1 MMQAFRNSA
10 KVAGAI
16 FALLMLI
23 FMATSVD
30 WGSLTRSTSAGKI
43 NGRTVDVRS
52 YQQFV
57 QQYFEEIRKT
67 PPSGAK
73 SKKAADGA
81 KKGAGS

>member
-43 NGRTVDVRS
+43 NGRAVDARS

-57 QQYFEEIRKT
+57 QQTIDNRQRESPASLTLEDRNQIE
-67 PPSGAK
+67 
-73 SKKAADGA
+73 DQV
-81 KKGAGS
+81 

>member
-30 WGSLTRSTSAGKI
+30 WGSLTRSTSVGGGFRSRLGSFSHAIMPSRSVGL
-43 NGRTVDVRS
+43 RRLVR
-52 YQQFV
+52 
-57 QQYFEEIRKT
+57 
-67 PPSGAK
+67 
-73 SKKAADGA
+73 
-81 KKGAGS
+81 